1 MQDFTIPEHV
11 TIESHRVSAS
21 YDVHGAGMSTAVGIN
36 GYTLKDIVNDLIDFF
51 NGMEE
56 RAEEFAIWKVTNDD
70 NGEFMEVII
79 KGWLARFDADHG
91 YTDESDPVTVTVY
104 AVQK

>member
-1 MQDFTIPEHV
+1 MQGFDIPEHV

-21 YDVHGAGMSTAVGIN
+21 YDIQGAGMSIAVGIN
-36 GYTLKDIVNDLIDFF
+36 GYTLHQIIDDLLQFF

-56 RAEEFAIWKVTNDD
+56 RAEEFAIWNVTNDD
-70 NGEFMEVII
+70 DGEFVEIII
-79 KGWLARFDADHG
+79 KGSLRKFDADHG

-104 AVQK
+104 AVRI